1 MAQVLSP
8 GLVLAAPDLRV
19 RRALARVTPARVA
32 ASRLASARLSAR
44 RAVLPQG
51 ATVRGALRRMTRFS
65 GALVCAAALTA
76 GSARVLAQSLKAPAP
91 PLATPS
97 GETAGDL
104 RAWLVR
110 IRDAAV
116 RSNYVGTIV
125 NSTGTSVVSS
135 RVGHYFDGHGTMERV
150 DALDGEPR
158 SMLRINDEVRT
169 LWPRYRVAVIEP
181 ADPRAAFPAL
191 VSGNEKHIPELYE
204 LHVQPAQR
212 IAGHDADRLLLKAR
226 DDSRFDH
233 VIWADHATGLL
244 LRVDVQLAGRTLE
257 SSGFS
262 DVNIGVKPDAAAI
275 YNELHRADGFR
286 IVKPAIEH
294 TKLDA
299 EGWTMQ
305 ATLLPPGFTALD
317 CVRRAL
323 DLPGDA
329 AGQAK
334 VLQAIW
340 SDGITHVSLFIEP
353 FQPQRHRSEGLTVI
367 GATHT
372 LTRRVNDMWL
382 TAVGDVPPA
391 ALDLFVRALE
401 HKS

>member
-1 MAQVLSP
+1 MERTLSP
-8 GLVLAAPDLRV
+8 APCLPGLLRAPRM
-19 RRALARVTPARVA
+19 RIAPARGTLARV
-32 ASRLASARLSAR
+32 S
-44 RAVLPQG
+44 
-51 ATVRGALRRMTRFS
+51 RFS
-65 GALVCAAALTA
+65 GALVCAAALSA
-76 GSARVLAQSLKAPAP
+76 GVARAQSQKPPAP
-91 PLATPS
+91 PLS
-97 GETAGDL
+97 TANGGSAADL
-104 RAWLVR
+104 RIWLAR
-110 IRDAAV
+110 IHDAAAH
-116 RSNYVGTIV
+116 RSYVGTFV
-125 NSTGTSVVSS
+125 NSTGTSVVST
-135 RVGHYFDGHGTMERV
+135 RVGHYCEGKNTLERV

-181 ADPRAAFPAL
+181 VDPRATFPSL
-191 VSGNEKHIPELYE
+191 VSGSEKHIPEYYE
-204 LHVQPAQR
+204 LHVQPAER

-226 DDSRFDH
+226 DDNRFDH
-233 VIWADHATGLL
+233 LIWADHDTGLL
-244 LRVDVQLAGRTLE
+244 LRVDVQVAGRTLE

-262 DVNIGVKPDAAAI
+262 DVNIGVKPDASAVYA
-275 YNELHRADGFR
+275 ELHRADGYHV
-286 IVKPAIEH
+286 VKPVIEH
-294 TKLDA
+294 TKLES
-299 EGWTMQ
+299 EGWAMH
-305 ATLLPPGFTALD
+305 AGMLPAGFQALD

-323 DLPGDA
+323 DMPGEA

-391 ALDLFVRALE
+391 ALDQFVRALE
-401 HKS
+401 RK

>member
-1 MAQVLSP
+1 MESVLTTGPHLPAPVRASHARGAIAP
-8 GLVLAAPDLRV
+8 GPRARV
-19 RRALARVTPARVA
+19 TLARV
-32 ASRLASARLSAR
+32 SRI
-44 RAVLPQG
+44 
-51 ATVRGALRRMTRFS
+51 S
-65 GALVCAAALTA
+65 GALVCAAALSA
-76 GSARVLAQSLKAPAP
+76 GPARAQSQRP
-91 PLATPS
+91 PVLPQSTAS
-97 GETAGDL
+97 GEGAGDL
-104 RAWLVR
+104 RGWLAR
-110 IRDAAV
+110 IHDAAA
-116 RSNYVGTIV
+116 RSNYVGTFV

-135 RVGHYFDGHGTMERV
+135 RVGHYFEGRNSLERV

-181 ADPRAAFPAL
+181 VDPRAAFPAL
-191 VSGNEKHIPELYE
+191 VSGSEQRIPEFYE
-204 LHVQPAQR
+204 LHVQPSER

-244 LRVDVQLAGRTLE
+244 LRVDVQVAGRALE

-262 DVNIGVKPDAAAI
+262 DVNIGVKPDANAVYA
-275 YNELHRADGFR
+275 ELHRADGYHVVR
-286 IVKPAIEH
+286 PEVEH
-294 TKLDA
+294 TRLES
-299 EGWTMQ
+299 EGWTMH
-305 ATLLPPGFTALD
+305 AGMLPAGFQSLG

-323 DLPGDA
+323 NMPGETA
-329 AGQAK
+329 VQAK
-334 VLQAIW
+334 VLQSIW

-391 ALDLFVRALE
+391 TLDQFVRALE
-401 HKS
+401 RKP

>member
-1 MAQVLSP
+1 MQ
-8 GLVLAAPDLRV
+8 
-19 RRALARVTPARVA
+19 RALTSGLLLPARAVRAGWARARVTPAGGTLTRVT
-32 ASRLASARLSAR
+32 RL
-44 RAVLPQG
+44 
-51 ATVRGALRRMTRFS
+51 S
-65 GALVCAAALTA
+65 GALVCAAALSA
-76 GSARVLAQSLKAPAP
+76 GQARAQSQRP
-91 PLATPS
+91 PTPPQSLAS
-97 GETAGDL
+97 GESAGDL
-104 RAWLVR
+104 RGWLAR
-110 IRDAAV
+110 IHDAAA
-116 RSNYVGTIV
+116 RANYVGTVV
-125 NSTGTSVVSS
+125 NSTGTSVASS
-135 RVGHYFDGHGTMERV
+135 RVGHYCEGHNTLERV

-158 SMLRINDEVRT
+158 SMLRVNDEVRT

-181 ADPRAAFPAL
+181 ADPRASFPAL
-191 VSGNEKHIPELYE
+191 VSGNEKHIPDFYE
-204 LHVQPAQR
+204 LHVQPSER

-244 LRVDVQLAGRTLE
+244 LRVDVQVGGRTLE

-262 DVNIGVKPDAAAI
+262 DVNIGVKPDAAAV
-275 YNELHRADGFR
+275 YNELHRADGYHVVR
-286 IVKPAIEH
+286 PATEH
-294 TKLDA
+294 TKLEA

-305 ATLLPPGFTALD
+305 ASLLPAGFMALD

-323 DLPGDA
+323 NMPGEA
-329 AGQAK
+329 AVQAK

-340 SDGITHVSLFIEP
+340 TDGITHVSLFIEP

-391 ALDLFVRALE
+391 ALDQFVRALE
-401 HKS
+401 RKT

>member
-1 MAQVLSP
+1 MAQVLSL
-8 GLVLAAPDLRV
+8 GLLRV
-19 RRALARVTPARVA
+19 GAPAGRARVALDRVTPARA
-32 ASRLASARLSAR
+32 TLRRLSAARLATR
-44 RAVLPQG
+44 RA
-51 ATVRGALRRMTRFS
+51 ASMRGALRQVTRFS

-76 GSARVLAQSLKAPAP
+76 GSARVLAQSLRAPAP
-91 PLATPS
+91 PLSTAS
-97 GETAGDL
+97 GESAGDL
-104 RAWLVR
+104 RAWLAR
-110 IRDAAV
+110 IHDAAL

-135 RVGHYFDGHGTMERV
+135 RVGHFFDGRNTMERV

-158 SMLRINDEVRT
+158 SMLRINDEERT

-191 VSGNEKHIPELYE
+191 VSGNEKHIPDLYE

-244 LRVDVQLAGRTLE
+244 LRVDVQLEGRTLE

-286 IVKPAIEH
+286 VVRPAIEH
-294 TKLDA
+294 TRLEA

-305 ATLLPPGFTALD
+305 AAALPPGFMALD

-391 ALDLFVRALE
+391 ALDKFVRALE
-401 HKS
+401 RKS

>member
-1 MAQVLSP
+1 MERALTT
-8 GLVLAAPDLRV
+8 GLRLAAPAMRA
-19 RRALARVTPARVA
+19 RRALAHVTPAR
-32 ASRLASARLSAR
+32 
-44 RAVLPQG
+44 
-51 ATVRGALRRMTRFS
+51 GALTRVTRLS
-65 GALVCAAALTA
+65 GALVCAAALSA
-76 GSARVLAQSLKAPAP
+76 GQARAQSQRPPAP
-91 PLATPS
+91 PQSIAS
-97 GETAGDL
+97 GESAGDL
-104 RAWLVR
+104 RGWLAR
-110 IRDAAV
+110 IHDAAA
-116 RSNYVGTIV
+116 RSSYVGTIV

-135 RVGHYFDGHGTMERV
+135 RVGHYCEGRNTLERV

-181 ADPRAAFPAL
+181 ADPRASFPAL
-191 VSGNEKHIPELYE
+191 VSGNEKHIPDYYE
-204 LHVQPAQR
+204 LHVQPPER

-233 VIWADHATGLL
+233 LIWADHATGLL
-244 LRVDVQLAGRTLE
+244 LRVDVQVAGRTLE

-262 DVNIGVKPDAAAI
+262 DINIGVKPDAAAV
-275 YNELHRADGFR
+275 YAELHRADGYHVVR
-286 IVKPAIEH
+286 PATEH
-294 TKLDA
+294 TKLEA
-299 EGWTMQ
+299 EGWAMQ
-305 ATLLPPGFTALD
+305 AGMLPAGFLALD

-323 DLPGDA
+323 NMPGEA

-334 VLQAIW
+334 VLQATW

-401 HKS
+401 RKS

>member
-1 MAQVLSP
+1 MDSVLST
-8 GLVLAAPDLRV
+8 GLRLPALPRLRV
-19 RRALARVTPARVA
+19 TRARGTLVRV
-32 ASRLASARLSAR
+32 S
-44 RAVLPQG
+44 
-51 ATVRGALRRMTRFS
+51 RFS
-65 GALVCAAALTA
+65 GALVCAAALSA
-76 GSARVLAQSLKAPAP
+76 GAARAQS
-91 PLATPS
+91 PS
-97 GETAGDL
+97 DL
-104 RAWLVR
+104 RGWLAR
-110 IRDAAV
+110 IHDAAA
-116 RSNYVGTIV
+116 RQSYVGTMV
-125 NSTGTSVVSS
+125 NSTGTSVVST
-135 RVGHYFDGHGTMERV
+135 RVGHYCEGKNTLERI

-158 SMLRINDEVRT
+158 SMLRVNDEVRT
-169 LWPRYRVAVIEP
+169 LWPRYRLAVIEP
-181 ADPRAAFPAL
+181 VDPRASFPSL
-191 VSGNEKHIPELYE
+191 VSGSEKHIPDFYE
-204 LHVQPAQR
+204 LHVQPMER
-212 IAGHDADRLLLKAR
+212 VAGHDADRLLLKAR
-226 DDSRFDH
+226 DENRFDH
-233 VIWADHATGLL
+233 VIWADHASGLL

-286 IVKPAIEH
+286 VVRPAIEH
-294 TKLDA
+294 TRLDA

-305 ATLLPPGFTALD
+305 AALLPPGFMALD

-340 SDGITHVSLFIEP
+340 SDGISHVSLFIEP

-391 ALDLFVRALE
+391 ALDEFVRALE
-401 HKS
+401 RKS

>member
-8 GLVLAAPDLRV
+8 GFLLPAPAARA
-19 RRALARVTPARVA
+19 RRALARVTPARSMRKRLSVSRAAAGRVVSLPA
-32 ASRLASARLSAR
+32 AS
-44 RAVLPQG
+44 
-51 ATVRGALRRMTRFS
+51 VRGALLRVSRFS
-65 GALVCAAALTA
+65 GALVCAAALSA
-76 GSARVLAQSLKAPAP
+76 GSARVLAQSQRPPAP
-91 PLATPS
+91 PLSTAS
-97 GETAGDL
+97 GESAGDL
-104 RAWLVR
+104 RAWLAR
-110 IRDAAV
+110 IHDAAV
-116 RSNYVGTIV
+116 HSNYVGTIV

-135 RVGHYFDGHGTMERV
+135 RVGHYFDGHSTLERI

-191 VSGNEKHIPELYE
+191 VSGNEKHIPDLYE

-212 IAGHDADRLLLKAR
+212 VAGHDADRLLLKAR

-275 YNELHRADGFR
+275 YNELHRADGYR
-286 IVKPAIEH
+286 VVKPPIEH
-294 TKLDA
+294 TKLEA

-305 ATLLPPGFTALD
+305 AALLPAGFQTLG

-323 DLPGDA
+323 GLAADDA
-329 AGQAK
+329 NQPR
-334 VLQAIW
+334 VLQSIW

-372 LTRRVNDMWL
+372 LTRRVNDVWL

-391 ALDLFVRALE
+391 ALDQFVRALE
-401 HKS
+401 RKP

>member
-1 MAQVLSP
+1 MERVLST
-8 GLVLAAPDLRV
+8 GLRLPALRRV
-19 RRALARVTPARVA
+19 RVAPARVTLARV
-32 ASRLASARLSAR
+32 S
-44 RAVLPQG
+44 
-51 ATVRGALRRMTRFS
+51 RFS
-65 GALVCAAALTA
+65 GALVCAAALSAGTA
-76 GSARVLAQSLKAPAP
+76 RAQSQKPPAP
-91 PLATPS
+91 PQSTAS
-97 GETAGDL
+97 GESAGDL
-104 RAWLVR
+104 RGWLAR
-110 IRDAAV
+110 IHDAAAH
-116 RSNYVGTIV
+116 SSYVGTMV
-125 NSTGTSVVSS
+125 NSTGTSVVST
-135 RVGHYFDGHGTMERV
+135 RVGHYFEGKSTLERI

-158 SMLRINDEVRT
+158 SMLRVNDEVRT

-181 ADPRAAFPAL
+181 VDPRASFPSL
-191 VSGNEKHIPELYE
+191 VSGSEKHIPDFYE
-204 LHVQPAQR
+204 LHVQPMER

-244 LRVDVQLAGRTLE
+244 LRVDVQVAGRTLE

-262 DVNIGVKPDAAAI
+262 DVNIGVKPDAAAV
-275 YNELHRADGFR
+275 YAELHRADGYHVVR
-286 IVKPAIEH
+286 PAIEH
-294 TKLDA
+294 TRLDA
-299 EGWTMQ
+299 EGWTMH
-305 ATLLPPGFTALD
+305 AGMLPAGFQSLD

-323 DLPGDA
+323 DMPGET
-329 AGQAK
+329 GVQAK

-391 ALDLFVRALE
+391 ALDQFVRALE
-401 HKS
+401 RKQ

>member
-1 MAQVLSP
+1 
-8 GLVLAAPDLRV
+8 
-19 RRALARVTPARVA
+19 
-32 ASRLASARLSAR
+32 
-44 RAVLPQG
+44 
-51 ATVRGALRRMTRFS
+51 
-65 GALVCAAALTA
+65 VCAAALSA
-76 GSARVLAQSLKAPAP
+76 GQARAQSQRP
-91 PLATPS
+91 PTPPQSLAS
-97 GETAGDL
+97 GESAGDL
-104 RAWLVR
+104 RSWLAR
-110 IRDAAV
+110 IHDAAA
-116 RSNYVGTIV
+116 RANYVGTLV

-135 RVGHYFDGHGTMERV
+135 RVGHYCEGRNTLERV

-158 SMLRINDEVRT
+158 SMLRVNDEVRT

-181 ADPRAAFPAL
+181 ADPRASFPAL
-191 VSGNEKHIPELYE
+191 VSGNEKHIPEYYE
-204 LHVQPAQR
+204 LHVQPPER

-244 LRVDVQLAGRTLE
+244 LRVDVQVAGRTLE

-262 DVNIGVKPDAAAI
+262 DVNIGVKPDAAAV
-275 YNELHRADGFR
+275 YAELHRADGYH
-286 IVKPAIEH
+286 IVRPVTEH
-294 TKLDA
+294 TKLEA

-305 ATLLPPGFTALD
+305 ASLLPAGFLALD

-323 DLPGDA
+323 TMPGEA

-340 SDGITHVSLFIEP
+340 TDGITHVSLFIEP

-391 ALDLFVRALE
+391 ALDQFVRALE
-401 HKS
+401 RKS

>member
-1 MAQVLSP
+1 MQ
-8 GLVLAAPDLRV
+8 
-19 RRALARVTPARVA
+19 RALTTGLLMPARAVRAGWAHAGVTPAR
-32 ASRLASARLSAR
+32 
-44 RAVLPQG
+44 
-51 ATVRGALRRMTRFS
+51 GALTRMTRLS
-65 GALVCAAALTA
+65 GALVCAAALSA
-76 GSARVLAQSLKAPAP
+76 GQARAQSQRP
-91 PLATPS
+91 PTPPQSLAS
-97 GETAGDL
+97 GESAGDL
-104 RAWLVR
+104 RNWLAR
-110 IRDAAV
+110 IHDAAS
-116 RSNYVGTIV
+116 RANYVGTVV

-135 RVGHYFDGHGTMERV
+135 RVGHYCEGRNTLERV

-158 SMLRINDEVRT
+158 SMLRVNDEVRT

-181 ADPRAAFPAL
+181 ADPRASFPAL
-191 VSGNEKHIPELYE
+191 VSGNEKHIPEFYE
-204 LHVQPAQR
+204 LHVQPPER

-244 LRVDVQLAGRTLE
+244 LRVDVQVAGRTLE

-262 DVNIGVKPDAAAI
+262 DVNIGVKPDAAAV
-275 YNELHRADGFR
+275 YAELHRADGYHVVR
-286 IVKPAIEH
+286 PATEH
-294 TKLDA
+294 TKLEA

-305 ATLLPPGFTALD
+305 ASLLPAGFMALD

-323 DLPGDA
+323 NMPGEA
-329 AGQAK
+329 AVQAK

-340 SDGITHVSLFIEP
+340 TDGITHVSLFIEP

-391 ALDLFVRALE
+391 ALDQFVRALE
-401 HKS
+401 RKS

>member
-8 GLVLAAPDLRV
+8 GLLLPAPAARA
-19 RRALARVTPARVA
+19 RRALARVTPARATLHRLSPARFATRRALLPRVA
-32 ASRLASARLSAR
+32 AM
-44 RAVLPQG
+44 
-51 ATVRGALRRMTRFS
+51 RGALLRVSRFS

-76 GSARVLAQSLKAPAP
+76 GSARVLAQTQRAAVP
-91 PLATPS
+91 PSSAAS
-97 GETAGDL
+97 GESAGDL
-104 RAWLVR
+104 RAWLAR
-110 IRDAAV
+110 IHDAAV

-125 NSTGTSVVSS
+125 NSTGTSVMSS
-135 RVGHYFDGHGTMERV
+135 RVGHYFDGRTTLERI

-158 SMLRINDEVRT
+158 SMLRINDEERT

-191 VSGNEKHIPELYE
+191 VSGSEKHIPDFYE

-286 IVKPAIEH
+286 VVRPAIEH

-305 ATLLPPGFTALD
+305 PSMLPAGFMALD

-353 FQPQRHRSEGLTVI
+353 YQPQRHRSEGLTVI

-372 LTRRVNDMWL
+372 LTRRVNEMWL

-391 ALDLFVRALE
+391 ALDQFVRALE
-401 HKS
+401 RK

>member
-1 MAQVLSP
+1 MQ
-8 GLVLAAPDLRV
+8 
-19 RRALARVTPARVA
+19 RALTTGLLLPARAVRAGWARARVA
-32 ASRLASARLSAR
+32 PSRGTFTRVTRL
-44 RAVLPQG
+44 
-51 ATVRGALRRMTRFS
+51 S
-65 GALVCAAALTA
+65 GALVCAAALSA
-76 GSARVLAQSLKAPAP
+76 GQARAQSQRP
-91 PLATPS
+91 PTPPQSLAS
-97 GETAGDL
+97 GESAGDL
-104 RAWLVR
+104 RSWLAR
-110 IRDAAV
+110 IHDAAA
-116 RSNYVGTIV
+116 RANYVGTIV

-135 RVGHYFDGHGTMERV
+135 RVGHYCEGRNTLERV

-158 SMLRINDEVRT
+158 SMLRVNDEVRT

-181 ADPRAAFPAL
+181 ADPRASFPAL
-191 VSGNEKHIPELYE
+191 VSGNEKHIPEYYE
-204 LHVQPAQR
+204 LHVQPPER

-244 LRVDVQLAGRTLE
+244 LRVDVQVAGRTLE

-262 DVNIGVKPDAAAI
+262 DVNIGVKPDAAAV
-275 YNELHRADGFR
+275 YAELHRADGYH
-286 IVKPAIEH
+286 IVRPVTEH
-294 TKLDA
+294 TKLEA

-305 ATLLPPGFTALD
+305 AGLLPAGFLALD

-323 DLPGDA
+323 TMPGEA

-340 SDGITHVSLFIEP
+340 TDGITHVSLFIEP

-391 ALDLFVRALE
+391 ALDQFVRALE
-401 HKS
+401 RKS